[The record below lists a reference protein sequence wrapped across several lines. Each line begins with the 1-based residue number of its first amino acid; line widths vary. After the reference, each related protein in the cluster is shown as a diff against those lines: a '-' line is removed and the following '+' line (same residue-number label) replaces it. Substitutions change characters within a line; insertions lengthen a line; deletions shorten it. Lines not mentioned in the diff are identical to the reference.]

1 MSALTTERDTTELAN
16 GGRCMVLPVKAGT
29 TIYQGAIVALDAD
42 GYAVPGK
49 TATGL
54 TAAGRAEETVS
65 AGNADATIVVTRG
78 TFVFENTAT
87 AANKIKAANVLKPCY
102 IEDDQ
107 TVTILATGASA
118 AGTVIR
124 VDSTG
129 IAVEIGFAVS
139 GTGA

>member
-16 GGRCMVLPVKAGT
+16 SGRFLCLPVKAGT
-29 TIYQGAIVALDAD
+29 TIYQGSLVALDAD

-54 TAAGRAEETVS
+54 TAAGRAEETVAAS
-65 AGNADATIVVTRG
+65 ETDSTISVTRG
-78 TFVFENTAT
+78 VFVFENTAT
-87 AANKIKAANVLKPCY
+87 TANKIKAANVLKTCY

-107 TVTILATGASA
+107 TVTTLATGTSV

-124 VDSTG
+124 VDDDG
-129 IAVEIGFAVS
+129 VAVQIGY
-139 GTGA
+139 